1 MMRFGFRGG
10 VRVHICPQA
19 ALRALLSVW
28 ERNEVRAI
36 IVFHRVQRFDPR
48 EQR

>member
-10 VRVHICPQA
+10 VRVHICLKRRFA
-19 ALRALLSVW
+19 AFSRLGEEGGEGRD
-28 ERNEVRAI
+28 R
-36 IVFHRVQRFDPR
+36 FHRVQRFDPR